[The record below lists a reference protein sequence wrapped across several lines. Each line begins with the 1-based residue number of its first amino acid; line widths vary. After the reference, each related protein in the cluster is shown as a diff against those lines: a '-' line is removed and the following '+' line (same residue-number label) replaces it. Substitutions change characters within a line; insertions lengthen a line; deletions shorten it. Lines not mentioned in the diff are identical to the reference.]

1 MAQKLNKMKVLESI
15 LKRRSIRKFK
25 KDQIPEDKIE
35 KLKEALIWA
44 PSAGNLQARK
54 FYFVFESEKKA
65 KLAKAALNQN
75 FISRAPLVIIGCC
88 DLEKIS
94 WYGERGK
101 TIYTICDVSA
111 AIENLMLT
119 AVEEGLGTCWVGAF
133 DDNEVSK
140 ILNLPENEK
149 PIVIVPVGFP
159 DEIPKPPKREKIEK
173 LIKEIK

>member
-1 MAQKLNKMKVLESI
+1 MEVFEAI
-15 LKRRSIRKFK
+15 LKRRSIRDFEK
-25 KDQIPEDKIE
+25 KEIPKEKIE

-54 FYFVFESEKKA
+54 FYFVFNEETKK

-75 FISRAPLVIIGCC
+75 FIAKAPLVIVGCC

-101 TIYTICDVSA
+101 NLYTICDVSV
-111 AIENLMLT
+111 AIENLILT
-119 AVEEGLGTCWVGAF
+119 ATSEGLGTCWVGAF
-133 DDNEVSK
+133 DEKEVSE
-140 ILNLPENEK
+140 ILNLPKNER

-159 DEIPKPPKREKIEK
+159 KEIPSLPEREPKEN
-173 LIKEIK
+173 LIREIK